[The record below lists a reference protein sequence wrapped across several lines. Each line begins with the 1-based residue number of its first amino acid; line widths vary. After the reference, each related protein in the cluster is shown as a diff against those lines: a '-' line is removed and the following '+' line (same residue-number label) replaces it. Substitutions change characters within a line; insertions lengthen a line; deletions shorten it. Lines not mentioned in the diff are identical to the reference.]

1 MRRRMALSSACDTLA
16 RCFFRGLPTA
26 PPFSASPI
34 DFNEPP
40 GPAGG
45 AAVVV
50 GGVVEI
56 PDVVGV
62 SPGAGL
68 ADSVLGVFGPSEAD
82 ECWRFN

>member
-1 MRRRMALSSACDTLA
+1 
-16 RCFFRGLPTA
+16 
-26 PPFSASPI
+26 
-34 DFNEPP
+34 
-40 GPAGG
+40 
-45 AAVVV
+45 V